1 MYNTEVRRITEEKKT
16 IPAYDREMIQ
26 YEKLSEGVYA
36 LSYKTQSVRAKY
48 TKDQIDT
55 YIENNNVDKLREVS
69 NYFFLASGQYR
80 GLVQYLSNIL
90 TFDYLI
96 IPKIKKSDVLKSDR
110 FDRDYQYILDYTDNS
125 YIEET
130 ERFITFIT
138 LLDGVF
144 YGYERQIDNI
154 VSVQQLPP
162 QYCRS
167 KYKVNGTFGVE
178 FDLRFFDM
186 YRDTELKMK
195 LFEMFPNEF
204 LEYYLDYKHGKTKE
218 WVQLDPN
225 NARCHKFT
233 DSPKPLLSDV
243 FLDLVDLKEYKEL
256 DKSQSKLNLY
266 KLIVQKLPID
276 KTTGLPLLQ
285 LEEGK
290 ALHMNAK
297 KMITQDGIDVLT
309 SPLDIQAVNLQE
321 KGSTVRDNIE
331 RATNNAY
338 ESANTSKILFSSGT
352 DGGSIG
358 LSYSVKIDEA
368 SIFPLLSQYK
378 RWRDNKL
385 KSLINNRAYCFEILF
400 PKITIFN
407 RKEMF
412 DLYKEGATL
421 GYSKLLPLA
430 AMGVKQSTFMNLIN
444 FENDYLNLGEIL
456 KPLQS
461 SHTQTVDNGKGRPQS
476 NEEDLSDKGR
486 KTRET
491 DANENRAK

>member
-1 MYNTEVRRITEEKKT
+1 MSKITENTKFPN
-16 IPAYDREMIQ
+16 PAYERDMIH

-36 LSYKTQSVRAKY
+36 LSYKNQTHRAKY
-48 TKDQIDT
+48 TKDQINT

-80 GLVQYLSNIL
+80 GLIQYLSNIL

-96 IPKIKKSDVLKSDR
+96 VPKVKKSEMLTSDR
-110 FDRDYQYILDYTDNS
+110 FERDYQYIMDYTDNS

-154 VSVQQLPP
+154 VSIQQLPA

-167 KYKVNGTFGVE
+167 KYKVNGTNGIE

-186 YRDTELKMK
+186 YRDTDLKVQ
-195 LFEMFPNEF
+195 LFEMFPPEF
-204 LEYYLDYKHGKTKE
+204 LDYYLDYKNGKTKE
-218 WVQLDPN
+218 WIPLDPN
-225 NARCHKFT
+225 YARCHKFT
-233 DSPKPLLSDV
+233 DNPKPLLSDV

-256 DKSQSKLNLY
+256 DKSQSKLSLY

-276 KTTGLPLLQ
+276 KDSGLPLLQ

-290 ALHMNAK
+290 ALHANAK
-297 KMITQDGIDVLT
+297 KMITQEGIDVLT
-309 SPLDIQAVNLQE
+309 SPLDIEAVNLQE
-321 KGSTVRDNIE
+321 RGSTVKDNID
-331 RATNNAY
+331 RATNNVY

-358 LSYSVKIDEA
+358 LSYSVKIDE
-368 SIFPLLSQYK
+368 STIFPLLNQYK
-378 RWRDNKL
+378 RWRDNKFKTL
-385 KSLINNRAYCFEILF
+385 FKSRSYQFEILF

-421 GYSKLLPLA
+421 GYSKLMPLA
-430 AMGVKQSTFMNLIN
+430 AMGIKQSTFMNLIN
-444 FENDYLNLGEIL
+444 FENNYLKLDELL

-461 SHTQTVDNGKGRPQS
+461 THTQGSDATKGRPQAA
-476 NEEDLSDKGR
+476 EKDLSDKGR

-491 DANENRAK
+491 DANANRAK

>member
-1 MYNTEVRRITEEKKT
+1 MSEITEENKRSN
-16 IPAYDREMIQ
+16 PAYEREMIQ

-36 LSYKTQSVRAKY
+36 LSYKTQPYRAKY
-48 TKDQIDT
+48 TKEQINT

-80 GLVQYLSNIL
+80 GLIQYLSNIL

-96 IPKIKKSDVLKSDR
+96 VPKVKKNDVLTSDR
-110 FDRDYQYILDYTDNS
+110 FERDYHFIMDYTDNS

-144 YGYERQIDNI
+144 YGYEQQRDNI

-167 KYKVNGTFGVE
+167 NYKVNGAYGVE
-178 FDLRFFDM
+178 FNLRFFEI
-186 YRDTELKMK
+186 YKDTELKMK
-195 LFEMFPNEF
+195 LFEMFPREF
-204 LEYYLDYKHGKTKE
+204 LQYYLDYKNGKTKE
-218 WVQLDPN
+218 WIQLDPN
-225 NARCHKFT
+225 FARCHKFT
-233 DSPKPLLSDV
+233 TAPKPLLSDV

-276 KTTGLPLLQ
+276 KDSGLPLLQ

-290 ALHMNAK
+290 ALHANAK
-297 KMITQDGIDVLT
+297 KMITQEGIDVLT

-321 KGSTVRDNIE
+321 RGSTIRDNIE
-331 RATNNAY
+331 RATNNVY

-358 LSYSVKIDEA
+358 LSYSVKIDES

-378 RWRDNKL
+378 RWRDNKFKTL
-385 KSLINNRAYCFEILF
+385 FKSKSYQFEILF

-421 GYSKLLPLA
+421 GYSKLMPLA
-430 AMGVKQSTFMNLIN
+430 AMGIKQSTFINLIN
-444 FENDYLNLGEIL
+444 FENNYLKLDEL
-456 KPLQS
+456 FKPLQS
-461 SHTQTVDNGKGRPQS
+461 SHTQSNEDKKGRPES
-476 NEEDLSDKGR
+476 DEKDLSDKGR

-491 DANENRAK
+491 DANANRAK

>member
-1 MYNTEVRRITEEKKT
+1 MSEITEDTKFSN
-16 IPAYDREMIQ
+16 PAYEREMIQ
-26 YEKLSEGVYA
+26 YDKLSEGVYA
-36 LSYKTQSVRAKY
+36 LSYKNQSYRAKY
-48 TKDQIDT
+48 TKEQINS
-55 YIENNNVDKLREVS
+55 YIESNNVDKLREVS

-96 IPKIKKSDVLKSDR
+96 VPKVKKSDVLTSDR
-110 FDRDYQYILDYTDNS
+110 FERDYQYIMDYTDNS
-125 YIEET
+125 YIEEA

-144 YGYERQIDNI
+144 YGYERQVDNI
-154 VSVQQLPP
+154 VSIQQLPP

-167 KYKVNGTFGVE
+167 KYKVNGTYGVE

-186 YRDTELKMK
+186 YRDTELKLK
-195 LFEMFPNEF
+195 LFEMFPREF
-204 LEYYLDYKHGKTKE
+204 LDYYLDYKNGKTKE
-218 WVQLDPN
+218 WIPLDPTF
-225 NARCHKFT
+225 ARCHKFT
-233 DSPKPLLSDV
+233 DTPKPLLSDV

-276 KTTGLPLLQ
+276 KDSGLPLLQ

-290 ALHMNAK
+290 ALHANAK
-297 KMITQDGIDVLT
+297 KMITQEGIDVLT
-309 SPLDIQAVNLQE
+309 SPLDIEAVNLQE
-321 KGSTVRDNIE
+321 RGSTVKDNID
-331 RATNNAY
+331 RATNNVY

-358 LSYSVKIDEA
+358 LSYSVKIDE
-368 SIFPLLSQYK
+368 SSVYPLLSQFK
-378 RWRDNKL
+378 RWRDNKFKTL
-385 KSLINNRAYCFEILF
+385 FKSRSYQFEILF

-421 GYSKLLPLA
+421 GYSKLMPLA

-444 FENDYLNLGEIL
+444 FENNYLKLDEQLN
-456 KPLQS
+456 PLQS
-461 SHTQTVDNGKGRPQS
+461 THTQGSEGTKGRPKS
-476 NEEDLSDKGR
+476 DDKDLSDKGR

-491 DANENRAK
+491 DANANRAK

>member
-1 MYNTEVRRITEEKKT
+1 MSEITEDIKFSN
-16 IPAYDREMIQ
+16 PAYEREMIR
-26 YEKLSEGVYA
+26 YDKLSEGVFA
-36 LSYKTQSVRAKY
+36 LSYKSQTIRGKY
-48 TKDQIDT
+48 TKEQINS
-55 YIENNNVDKLREVS
+55 YIENNNVDKLREIS

-80 GLVQYLSNIL
+80 GLIQYLSNIL

-96 IPKIKKSDVLKSDR
+96 VPKVKKSDVLKSER
-110 FDRDYQYILDYTDNS
+110 FERDYQYILDYTDNS

-130 ERFITFIT
+130 ERFITLIT

-144 YGYERQIDNI
+144 YGYERQIDHV
-154 VSVQQLPP
+154 VSIQQLPP

-167 KYKVNGTFGVE
+167 KYKVNGTYGVE

-186 YRDTELKMK
+186 YRDTELKLK
-195 LFEMFPNEF
+195 LFEMFPREF
-204 LEYYLDYKHGKTKE
+204 LDYYLDYKNGKTKE
-218 WVQLDPN
+218 WIPLDPTF
-225 NARCHKFT
+225 ARCHKFT
-233 DSPKPLLSDV
+233 DTPKPLLSDV

-276 KTTGLPLLQ
+276 KNSGLPLLQ

-290 ALHMNAK
+290 ALHANAK

-309 SPLDIQAVNLQE
+309 SPLDIESVNLQE
-321 KGSTVRDNIE
+321 KGSTIRDNIE
-331 RATNNAY
+331 RATNNVY

-352 DGGSIG
+352 DGGSVG
-358 LSYSVKIDEA
+358 LSYSVKIDES

-378 RWRDNKL
+378 RWRDNKFKTL
-385 KSLINNRAYCFEILF
+385 FKSRSYQFEILF

-421 GYSKLLPLA
+421 GYSKLMPLA
-430 AMGVKQSTFMNLIN
+430 AMGIKQSTFMNLIAL
-444 FENDYLNLGEIL
+444 ENDFLKLDELL

-461 SHTQTVDNGKGRPQS
+461 SHTQGNESTKGRPKS
-476 NEEDLSDKGR
+476 EEKDLSDKGR

-491 DANENRAK
+491 DANANRAK